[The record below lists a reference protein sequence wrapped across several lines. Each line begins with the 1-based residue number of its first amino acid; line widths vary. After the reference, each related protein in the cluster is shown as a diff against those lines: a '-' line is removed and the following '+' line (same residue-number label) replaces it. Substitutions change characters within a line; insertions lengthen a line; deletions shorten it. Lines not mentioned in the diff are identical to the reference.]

1 MAGAYEDAEARHQA
15 SVALAGDIGGQTL
28 SPGLYKSTQSLEI
41 SSADLVLDAHG
52 DASAVWLFQI
62 SGTLRTAP
70 ARQVILRGGAKAANV
85 YWQVASSVTLAEDT
99 VFKGSILAH
108 DSITLLAGAHLEGR
122 ALART
127 GTVSLSANTISRPI
141 P

>member
-1 MAGAYEDAEARHQA
+1 MVRAYEDAEARHQA
-15 SVALAGDIGGQTL
+15 SAALAGDIGGQTL

-41 SSADLVLDAHG
+41 SSGDLVLDAHG
-52 DASAVWLFQI
+52 DASAAWLFQI

-70 ARQVILRGGAKAANV
+70 ARQVIGRGGAKAANV
-85 YWQVASSVTLAEDT
+85 YWQVGSSVTLAEDT
-99 VFKGSILAH
+99 VFKGTILAH
-108 DSITLLAGAHLEGR
+108 DSITLLAGARLEGR